1 MPMNFASL
9 IRARWLRLVLAS
21 LLAFAAGHAAA
32 QLTTKPGKYG
42 KTLIADVVLSPSQID
57 KFAALLDTLAATRHG
72 TQNSMFGESADWVG
86 DSFAA
91 NSTTNPYTI
100 VVSVDG
106 TAKAAGDVITTWKA
120 GWKYENNSY
129 SQGLMHG
136 LAAFDVK
143 AGEHVTMTG
152 VAAPSRFDR
161 DKNVAPMLSLVDAR
175 NVSIAH
181 VQVQVWSGLGE
192 TSWLQMLAAWRFL
205 IFGLVVLAVVLVFRR
220 I

>member
-1 MPMNFASL
+1 MTFASL

-21 LLAFAAGHAAA
+21 LLAVAAGQAAA
-32 QLTTKPGKYG
+32 QLPTKPGKYG
-42 KTLIADVVLSPSQID
+42 KTLVADVVLSPSQID
-57 KFAALLDTLAATRHG
+57 KFAALLATLAATPHG
-72 TQNSMFGESADWVG
+72 SQNSVMFGDTADWLG
-86 DSFAA
+86 DTFVA

-120 GWKYENNSY
+120 GWKYEDNSNR
-129 SQGLMHG
+129 QGLMHG
-136 LAAFDVK
+136 LSAFDVK

-152 VAAPSRFDR
+152 ITAPSRFDR
-161 DKNVAPMLSLVDAR
+161 DKTVAPLLSLVDAK
-175 NVSIAH
+175 NVTIAH

-192 TSWLQMLAAWRFL
+192 TSWLQMLSAWRFL
-205 IFGLVVLAVVLVFRR
+205 IFGVVVLAVVLVFRK